1 MALISITAVAQL
13 KSFPAGGGGG
23 SGNIGDRGGGGG
35 GGETWHPQVLA
46 GNKDQ
51 AGPPPQLVPR
61 QTFCGL

>member
-13 KSFPAGGGGG
+13 KSFPAGGGG
-23 SGNIGDRGGGGG
+23 SGNIGDRGG